1 MRQYFEQDLS
11 KEDIFIMIVKHLDLF
26 PLTSLEAIRE
36 VIRSSLNQR
45 GLIGGMTKQTGAA
58 TVTYNRKISDQDIQ
72 LINDCI
78 CDLLKSRVIQP
89 GINEVNQGL
98 PWISVSDKEKL
109 KALVNSQS

>member
-1 MRQYFEQDLS
+1 MRQHIEQDLS
-11 KEDIFIMIVKHLDLF
+11 KDDIFRMIVKHLDVF

-45 GLIGGMTKQTGAA
+45 GLIGGITKQTGAA
-58 TVTYNRKISDQDIQ
+58 IYNRKISDQDIQ

-89 GINEVNQGL
+89 GINEVNQEL
-98 PWISVSDKEKL
+98 PWISVADKEKL
-109 KALVNSQS
+109 KTMVNSQS

>member
-1 MRQYFEQDLS
+1 MRQHFEQDLS
-11 KEDIFIMIVKHLDLF
+11 REDIFRMIVKHLDVF

-58 TVTYNRKISDQDIQ
+58 SITYNRKISDQDIQ
-72 LINDCI
+72 FINDCI
-78 CDLLKSRVIQP
+78 CDLLNSRVIQP
-89 GINEVNQGL
+89 GINDDNLEL

-109 KALVNSQS
+109 ETLVNSQS

>member
-1 MRQYFEQDLS
+1 MRQHIEQDLS
-11 KEDIFIMIVKHLDLF
+11 KEDIFRMIVKHLDVF
-26 PLTSLEAIRE
+26 PLTSIEAIRE

-45 GLIGGMTKQTGAA
+45 GLIGGITKQTGAA
-58 TVTYNRKISDQDIQ
+58 TYNRKISDQDIQ

-89 GINEVNQGL
+89 GINDDNLDL

-109 KALVNSQS
+109 KAMVNSHS